1 VNQPLGSNYPL
12 KNGKA
17 SIYEG
22 GTRVPLAISWPGK
35 IKAGSVNHQAIVS
48 SVDIYPTLIDL
59 CGIKIKKKSQLDG
72 VSIKQALMGKTL
84 ERDEIY
90 CYFPHYIKSTGNVP
104 STYVRKGNW
113 KLIKHFYDNNDQ
125 THRYELF
132 NLQTDIGETLNV
144 AEVYPEKVK
153 ALNLLIEKHLS
164 ETGGVV
170 PIANPNYI
178 K

>member
-1 VNQPLGSNYPL
+1 L
-12 KNGKA
+12 
-17 SIYEG
+17 
-22 GTRVPLAISWPGK
+22 
-35 IKAGSVNHQAIVS
+35 
-48 SVDIYPTLIDL
+48 
-59 CGIKIKKKSQLDG
+59 
-72 VSIKQALMGKTL
+72 
-84 ERDEIY
+84 
-90 CYFPHYIKSTGNVP
+90 
-104 STYVRKGNW
+104 

-132 NLQTDIGETLNV
+132 NLQTDIGETLDV

-153 ALNLLIEKHLS
+153 ALKLLIEKHLS